1 MLGGAFIIAAEVLG
15 VVEELV
21 WAKVQDHDHT
31 VWLNTN
37 TIPDG
42 MPSLV
47 EI

>member
-1 MLGGAFIIAAEVLG
+1 LLIVAEVLG
-15 VVEELV
+15 IVEELV
-21 WAKVQDHDHT
+21 WAKGQDHDHT
-31 VWLNTN
+31 VWLSTN